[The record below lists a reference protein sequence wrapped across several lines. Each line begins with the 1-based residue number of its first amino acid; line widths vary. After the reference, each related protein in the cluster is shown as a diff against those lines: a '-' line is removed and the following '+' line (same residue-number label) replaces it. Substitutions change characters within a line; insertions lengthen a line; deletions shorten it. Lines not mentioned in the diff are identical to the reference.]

1 MYVSTVVSD
10 SRDDACGRRRED
22 VDAFGE
28 EVVTDSIV
36 RGEVAG
42 EDEGSRGDWSG
53 NERAELEA

>member
-10 SRDDACGRRRED
+10 SRDDACRRRED
-22 VDAFGE
+22 VDALGE